1 VIDNGEAY
9 NGLEILIFG
18 PAAEE
23 INVWRKR
30 YDPTCL
36 EVAPHITLAYP
47 PFVPFDQWE
56 IAKPALVA
64 CLAEIKPFRIWIKEA
79 SFFRKDSPETTNV
92 LWLKPEDNGII
103 KQIRL
108 ILEGQLPLYV
118 PPMSVEYIPHLSIG
132 FIEGEVALQQA
143 LAEVNAEIK
152 PFDFQV
158 TEVVYEAQDKA
169 RGIQFFDRLLLG
181 NDSFT

>member
-1 VIDNGEAY
+1 MTDAGEAY

-23 INVWRKR
+23 INIWRKR

-36 EVAPHITLAYP
+36 EVDPHITLAYP
-47 PFVPFDQWE
+47 PFVPFEQWK
-56 IAKPALVA
+56 IAKPDLVA
-64 CLAEIKPFRIWIKEA
+64 CLAEIKPFQIRIKEA
-79 SFFRKDSPETTNV
+79 SFFRKDNQESTNV

-108 ILEGQLPLYV
+108 ILEGQLPRYV
-118 PPMSVEYIPHLSIG
+118 PRMAVEYIPHISIG
-132 FIEGEVALQQA
+132 FIEGKEALRQA
-143 LAEVNAEIK
+143 LAEVKAELK
-152 PFDFQV
+152 PFGFQV
-158 TEVVYEAQDKA
+158 TEVVYEAQDKE

-181 NDSFT
+181 ND